1 MLSQVLIFHFHQ
13 EKVSSYLSFLFPLR
27 DVQCSRVLI
36 PQIRSMI
43 KYALLKIF
51 NYLSFLFPLRDVQ
64 FLRMLIPL
72 IRSMITYALLKI
84 FISLFVLTVSY
95 VDNMLTFFCR
105 FFHILFS
112 FFQNLPAILFFLFL
126 QVLRNY

>member
-27 DVQCSRVLI
+27 DVQCSRMLI

-43 KYALLKIF
+43 KYALLQIF

-95 VDNMLTFFCR
+95 IDNMLTFFCR
-105 FFHILFS
+105 FFHNLFS
-112 FFQNLPAILFFLFL
+112 FFQNLEAILFFLFL
-126 QVLRNY
+126 QVLRNC